1 MRSVSLSN
9 DASRG
14 RIGQLRG
21 DITKL
26 AVGAIVNAANE
37 ALRPGGGVDGAI
49 RRAAGPGID
58 AVCRRLGGCPT
69 GEARIT
75 GGHDLPADW
84 VIHTA
89 GPVWRGGGDGED
101 RLLGSCYRS
110 CLALAAEKRIRSI
123 AFPAISTGIY
133 GFPRA
138 RAARIAVATVR
149 DFLAASGA
157 LPERVLFVSFN
168 AADHDVMGLALAES
182 G

>member
-1 MRSVSLSN
+1 MPN
-9 DASRG
+9 DASSG
-14 RIGQLRG
+14 RIETVRG

-26 AVGAIVNAANE
+26 AVEAIVNAANE
-37 ALRPGGGVDGAI
+37 DLRPGGGVDGAI

-58 AVCRRLGGCPT
+58 AECRHIGGCPT

-89 GPVWRGGGDGED
+89 GPVWHGGGDGED

-110 CLALAAEKRIRSI
+110 CLALAAEKDIRSI

-133 GFPRA
+133 GFPRT

-149 DFLAASGA
+149 DFLAASDG
-157 LPERVLFVSFN
+157 LPERVLFVSFS
-168 AADHDVMGLALAES
+168 ASDHDVIGLALAES

>member
-1 MRSVSLSN
+1 MPN
-9 DASRG
+9 DASSA
-14 RIGQLRG
+14 RIERVRG

-26 AVGAIVNAANE
+26 AVEAIVNAANE
-37 ALRPGGGVDGAI
+37 DLRPGGGVDGAI

-58 AVCRRLGGCPT
+58 AECRRVGGCPA

-75 GGHDLPADW
+75 GGYDLPADW

-110 CLALAAEKRIRSI
+110 CLALAAEKDIRSI

-138 RAARIAVATVR
+138 RAARVAVATAR
-149 DFLAASGA
+149 DFLAATAGS
-157 LPERVLFVSFN
+157 PERVLFVSFS
-168 AADHDVMGLALAES
+168 ATDHDVMGQALAES

>member
-1 MRSVSLSN
+1 MPN
-9 DASRG
+9 DASNG
-14 RIGQLRG
+14 RIETVRG

-26 AVGAIVNAANE
+26 AVEAIVNAANE
-37 ALRPGGGVDGAI
+37 DLRPGGGVDGAI

-58 AVCRRLGGCPT
+58 VECRQIGGCPT

-89 GPVWRGGGDGED
+89 GPVWHGGGDGED

-110 CLALAAEKRIRSI
+110 CLALAAEKDIRSI

-133 GFPRA
+133 GFPRT

-149 DFLAASGA
+149 DFLAASGG
-157 LPERVLFVSFN
+157 LPERVVFVSFS
-168 AADHDVMGLALAES
+168 ATDHDVMGQALAES

>member
-1 MRSVSLSN
+1 MPN
-9 DASRG
+9 DASNA
-14 RIGQLRG
+14 RIETVRG
-21 DITKL
+21 DITKI
-26 AVGAIVNAANE
+26 AVEAIVNAANE
-37 ALRPGGGVDGAI
+37 DLRPGGGVDGAI

-58 AVCRRLGGCPT
+58 AECRRVGGCPT

-75 GGHDLPADW
+75 GGYDLPADW

-110 CLALAAEKRIRSI
+110 CLALAAGKSIQSI

-138 RAARIAVATVR
+138 RAARIAVATAR
-149 DFLAASGA
+149 DFLAASDG
-157 LPERVLFVSFN
+157 LPERVLFVSLG
-168 AADHDVMGLALAES
+168 ATDHDVMGQALAEP

>member
-1 MRSVSLSN
+1 MPN
-9 DASRG
+9 DASNA
-14 RIGQLRG
+14 RIETVRG
-21 DITKL
+21 DITKI
-26 AVGAIVNAANE
+26 AVEAIVNAANE
-37 ALRPGGGVDGAI
+37 DLRPGGGVDGAI

-58 AVCRRLGGCPT
+58 AECRRAGGCPT

-89 GPVWRGGGDGED
+89 GPVWRGGGGGED

-110 CLALAAEKRIRSI
+110 CLALATEKGIRSV

-133 GFPRA
+133 GFPRT
-138 RAARIAVATVR
+138 RAARIAVATAR
-149 DFLAASGA
+149 DFLAASAGS
-157 LPERVLFVSFN
+157 LERIVFVSFS
-168 AADHDVMGLALAES
+168 ATDHDVMAQALAES

>member
-1 MRSVSLSN
+1 LPN
-9 DASRG
+9 DASNA
-14 RIGQLRG
+14 RIETARG
-21 DITKL
+21 DITKI
-26 AVGAIVNAANE
+26 AVKAIVNAANE
-37 ALRPGGGVDGAI
+37 DLRPGGGVDGAI

-58 AVCRRLGGCPT
+58 AECRRVGGCPT

-75 GGHDLPADW
+75 GGYDLPADW

-101 RLLGSCYRS
+101 RLLESCYRS
-110 CLALAAEKRIRSI
+110 CLALAAEKDIRSI

-138 RAARIAVATVR
+138 RAARIAVATTR
-149 DFLAASGA
+149 DFLAAPAG
-157 LPERVLFVSFN
+157 LPERIVFVSFS
-168 AADHDVMGLALAES
+168 AADHDIMAQALAEP